1 MTSYDLHEFDKD
13 KVFTGEVDPTKIV
26 PIKYQPYDKNSLGQT
41 IIDSNKNINGLR
53 YNIGLNTKKVSQQK
67 FDQVIDIEFEEFLPR
82 IIDNTVADLKDQVAE
97 LEAIKAELQV
107 TNTNDQSKIIN
118 LNEQI
123 RILEEKLEAAAVI
136 VTPTGE
142 VSNATISDTLMAG
155 AILTSGTSKDRLL
168 SKNKKAVAIIQT
180 SGIFEIYTG
189 DFDGLGNLKP
199 GAESQLIFRQGDP
212 KNVSDT
218 AAADPTTYMT
228 PVEKLNKA
236 KADVAAYTKTLDTL
250 GKLQTN
256 LYSIQDNNNTNSSTY
271 GNSLTSAN
279 ALIYSQAKSAA
290 AIDINL
296 RSYNARS
303 MLFGVGNTSYGSL
316 SNIINY
322 TLKSNN
328 TDPAFQNGIFNF
340 DLQRRYALERYRDD
354 IITAQKILKDLIAK
368 QTQYEAEIA
377 NQSAVV
383 TTPQK
388 AYFFWIWDFKPSKT
402 QTQGERYLENN
413 PDVAR
418 DKKYGKAPRQHFD
431 DFGNKENRYWPGEH
445 GHLEIGITSPWRPQ
459 WGTGRLNLNK
469 ESRVFLDDGGTLSVY
484 QGDSV
489 VWSTYALR

>member
-1 MTSYDLHEFDKD
+1 MASYDLHEFDKD

-26 PIKYQPYDKNSLGQT
+26 PIKYQPYEKNSLGQT
-41 IIDSNKNINGLR
+41 IIDSNKDINGLR

-82 IIDNTVADLKDQVAE
+82 IIDNTVANLKDQVAE
-97 LEAIKAELQV
+97 LESIKAELQT
-107 TNTNDQSKIIN
+107 TNANDQSKINN

-123 RILEEKLEAAAVI
+123 RVLEERLDAAAVV
-136 VTPTGE
+136 VTSTGE

-155 AILTSGTSKDRLL
+155 AILISGTSKDRLL

-180 SGIFEIYTG
+180 SGMFEIYTG
-189 DFDGLGNLKP
+189 DFDALGNLKP
-199 GAESQLIFRQGDP
+199 GAESQLVFRQGDP
-212 KNVSDT
+212 KNVSDA
-218 AAADPTTYMT
+218 AAADPTTYMN

-236 KADVAAYTKTLDTL
+236 KADVAAYTKTLETL
-250 GKLQTN
+250 GKLQTVI
-256 LYSIQDNNNTNSSTY
+256 SSTSVNNNS
-271 GNSLTSAN
+271 SLTSPN
-279 ALIYSQAKSAA
+279 SILYSQAKSAA
-290 AIDINL
+290 AIDPNL
-296 RSYNARS
+296 RSYTSLGRVGFTGGF
-303 MLFGVGNTSYGSL
+303 FGNSNTQ
-316 SNIINY
+316 IVNY
-322 TLKSNN
+322 TLKSNR
-328 TDPAFQNGIFNF
+328 TDPAFQSGIFDR
-340 DLQRRYALERYRDD
+340 DLQRRYSLDRYRDD
-354 IITAQKILKDLIAK
+354 IAAAQKILTDLKSK
-368 QTQYEAEIA
+368 QAQYEAEIA

-418 DKKYGKAPRQHFD
+418 SSKYSKAPRQHFD

-445 GHLEIGITSPWRPQ
+445 GQLEIGITSPWRPQ

-469 ESRVFLDDGGTLSVY
+469 EARVFLDDGGTLSVY

>member
-107 TNTNDQSKIIN
+107 TNANDQSKINN

-123 RILEEKLEAAAVI
+123 RILEEKLEAAAVV

-142 VSNATISDTLMAG
+142 VTNATISDTLMAG

-168 SKNKKAVAIIQT
+168 SKNKKAVAIIQS

-199 GAESQLIFRQGDP
+199 GAESQIVFRQGDP
-212 KNVSDT
+212 KNVSD
-218 AAADPTTYMT
+218 AAAVDPATYMT
-228 PVEKLNKA
+228 PVEKLNKT
-236 KADVAAYTKTLDTL
+236 KADIAAYTKTLETL
-250 GKLQTN
+250 GKLQTA
-256 LYSIQDNNNTNSSTY
+256 LVSTVVNNT
-271 GNSLTSAN
+271 NSLTSAN
-279 ALIYSQAKSAA
+279 SLLYSQAKSAA
-290 AIDINL
+290 AIDTNL
-296 RSYNARS
+296 RSYTSRTN
-303 MLFGVGNTSYGSL
+303 FGFGGIGFGYNNFN
-316 SNIINY
+316 SNIVNY
-322 TLKSNN
+322 TLKVNK
-328 TDPAFQNGIFNF
+328 TDPAFQSGAFNT
-340 DLQRRYALERYRDD
+340 DLQRRYALDRYRDD
-354 IITAQKILKDLIAK
+354 IAAAQKILKDLIAK
-368 QTQYEAEIA
+368 QTQFEAEVA
-377 NQSAVV
+377 NQAAVV
-383 TTPQK
+383 TTPLK
-388 AYFFWIWDFKPSKT
+388 AYFFWIWANTPSKT
-402 QTQGERYLENN
+402 QTQGEKYLMDQ

-418 DKKYGKAPRQHFD
+418 SSKYGKAPRQHFD

-445 GHLEIGITSPWRPQ
+445 GQLEIGTISPWRPQ
-459 WGTGRLNLNK
+459 WTSGRLNLTK
-469 ESRVFLDDGGTLSVY
+469 DARVFLDDGGTLSVY
-484 QGDSV
+484 QGDTV